1 MKPDFLT
8 TAHPALHGD
17 AVGML
22 RSAWRRAGTSAR
34 FPAHGATAIG
44 VILAVAGA
52 VAVAIAASAAPPPV
66 SRTQADPILPTRADA
81 VQALLAARYAT
92 AYGRFAALADNGD
105 ASSALLALALVSEG
119 PSIFGSEWSATPGQ
133 LRRWSALA
141 IQGVHEH
148 TPQITGQVSGD

>member
-8 TAHPALHGD
+8 TAHPSLYGD
-17 AVGML
+17 PAGML

-34 FPAHGATAIG
+34 SAAYGVTAIG
-44 VILAVAGA
+44 AILAVAGA
-52 VAVAIAASAAPPPV
+52 VALAASAAPPPA
-66 SRTQADPILPTRADA
+66 SRTPADPFLTARADA

-92 AYGRFAALADNGD
+92 AYGRFAALADAGD

-148 TPQITGQVSGD
+148 APQITGQVRGD